1 MTAALDTL
9 VALVAAEGLPRR
21 EPPSPITLDDST
33 FAALL
38 DAATHER
45 ITGHLDRAL
54 HAGWLRASDAQR
66 DEALRRHEAMLSV
79 DLILERLLVD
89 TSDLLTR
96 AGIRHRA
103 LKGPVVART
112 AYPDPALRSFGDV
125 DILVDG
131 AHFDTAVAHLERGSG
146 RARYR
151 EPRRNFTARFGKGVC
166 VVTADG
172 LEIDLHRV
180 FVAGPFGLA
189 IDPADLFADPED
201 VEIGD
206 STVPAPNANVRF
218 LHACYHVALTSPRL
232 TATRDVAQIATLT
245 DLDIDDA
252 LALASR
258 WRGRAVVQRALQFT
272 RTRLAADLDGP
283 LYDWAARYRPDRFE
297 RAALRSYTSTGSYA
311 TQMAAGVWALRGF
324 RPRVEYAAALL
335 LPDRTYLR
343 EREGSYV
350 KRWVRESRSAAVRR
364 TRGDRDLPLLG
375 VRLRRHRHQ
384 SRAPARGRRV
394 VRPV

>member
-1 MTAALDTL
+1 MTAALDAL

-21 EPPSPITLDDST
+21 DPPAPITLDDST

-54 HAGWLRASDAQR
+54 DAGWLPASDEQR
-66 DEALRRHEAMLSV
+66 DDALRRHEAMLSV

-96 AGIRHRA
+96 AGIPHRA

-131 AHFDTAVAHLERGSG
+131 AHFDAAVAHLERGGG

-201 VEIGD
+201 IEIGD
-206 STVPAPNANVRF
+206 RTVPAPNANVRF

-252 LALASR
+252 LALAAR

-297 RAALRSYTSTGSYA
+297 RAALRSYTSTRRSYA

-350 KRWVRESRSAAVRR
+350 KRWVRAIEI
-364 TRGDRDLPLLG
+364 
-375 VRLRRHRHQ
+375 
-384 SRAPARGRRV
+384 GRRSKDAG
-394 VRPV
+394 

>member
-1 MTAALDTL
+1 VTASVDALI
-9 VALVAAEGLPRR
+9 ALVAAEGLPRR
-21 EPPSPITLDDST
+21 DPPPAITLDDPM

-38 DAATHER
+38 DAAAKER

-54 HAGWLRASDAQR
+54 DAGWLGASATQRAAV
-66 DEALRRHEAMLSV
+66 LRGHEAALSI

-89 TSDLLTR
+89 TSKALTR
-96 AGIRHRA
+96 AGIGHRA

-131 AHFDTAVAHLERGSG
+131 AHFDAAVAHLERAGG

-189 IDPADLFADPED
+189 IEPADLFADLED
-201 VEIGD
+201 IEIGD
-206 STVPAPNANVRF
+206 HSVPAPNATVRF

-245 DLDIDDA
+245 DLDVDDA
-252 LALASR
+252 LALAAR
-258 WRGRAVVQRALQFT
+258 WRGRAVVQRALQLT
-272 RTRLAADLDGP
+272 RRRLPADFDGP
-283 LYDWAARYRPDRFE
+283 LFDWAAHYRPDRFE
-297 RAALRSYTSTGSYA
+297 RAALRSYTSTSRSYA
-311 TQMAAGVWALRGF
+311 TQMAAGVWALRGL

-343 EREGSYV
+343 ERDGSYV
-350 KRWVRESRSAAVRR
+350 KRWVRAIEV
-364 TRGDRDLPLLG
+364 
-375 VRLRRHRHQ
+375 
-384 SRAPARGRRV
+384 GRRS
-394 VRPV
+394 RDME